1 MIGQTVSHY
10 KVTEKLGQGGMGV
23 VYKALDT
30 RLDRYVAV
38 KILPTESVSDAER
51 RRRFVQEAKAASA
64 LNHPNIVTV
73 HDLDSSG
80 DVNFIV
86 MEYVDGR
93 TLDRLIG
100 GKGIKL
106 NEALGYAVQMAD
118 ALSRAHSAGIIHRDL
133 KPSNVMITACG
144 TVKILDFGLAKLT
157 EPAEPDEQGA
167 TISADSKPCT
177 EEGTIVGTAAYMS
190 PEQAE
195 GKKIDARSDI
205 FSFGSVM
212 YEMLTGRRPFRGE
225 SRAATLAS
233 IINQEP
239 KAPRELVGDLPEEVE
254 RVLLRCMRKDPRR
267 RWQHMDDLATVLQ
280 DLKEDSDS
288 GKLTAAGAAAPARSR
303 RLLWLAPLL
312 ALLIALIVLFVWQR
326 ARPPEG
332 EPVFAVSRVTADSG
346 LTFDVAISPDG
357 KLLA

>member
-1 MIGQTVSHY
+1 MIGQTISHY

-30 RLDRYVAV
+30 RLARYVAV

-133 KPSNVMITACG
+133 TPSNVMITASG

-167 TISADSKPCT
+167 NI
-177 EEGTIVGTAAYMS
+177 
-190 PEQAE
+190 
-195 GKKIDARSDI
+195 RSN
-205 FSFGSVM
+205 
-212 YEMLTGRRPFRGE
+212 L
-225 SRAATLAS
+225 
-233 IINQEP
+233 
-239 KAPRELVGDLPEEVE
+239 
-254 RVLLRCMRKDPRR
+254 CMIQP
-267 RWQHMDDLATVLQ
+267 
-280 DLKEDSDS
+280 
-288 GKLTAAGAAAPARSR
+288 
-303 RLLWLAPLL
+303 
-312 ALLIALIVLFVWQR
+312 
-326 ARPPEG
+326 
-332 EPVFAVSRVTADSG
+332 
-346 LTFDVAISPDG
+346 DV
-357 KLLA
+357 K